1 MVPNAAAFGNWFLW
15 DGAGDF
21 TSDDNFRGLFLANRL
36 LKQIA
41 WLYPDAPF
49 VACISLLILL
59 LPWLKRKVLDLF
71 SAIDPEQLYVLG
83 GAIHKMDIRWSHCI
97 F

>member
-1 MVPNAAAFGNWFLW
+1 MSFNLDPRASVPSIIHISLTLTFGCRAGVSRLHALRNEFDTFNKEGTMVPNAAAFGNWFLW

-41 WLYPDAPF
+41 
-49 VACISLLILL
+49 
-59 LPWLKRKVLDLF
+59 
-71 SAIDPEQLYVLG
+71 
-83 GAIHKMDIRWSHCI
+83 
-97 F
+97 